1 MRRVLATL
9 ILLSLAPLAQAQTL
23 PDPLPLLPPEPLTI
37 TTEVSPTA
45 VKALAPLQ
53 AHLSPNQVF
62 GNKLSPVLIS
72 GDSGEVQVLLNDKMV
87 HEAILTTGQPL
98 LLPALPLGP
107 GQHKLQ
113 LILRHANGSQRS
125 PVYAFYNLGI
135 EPPDHT
141 YLIVD
146 KYNFTLYEVKHQRLA
161 HVYPIA
167 TGRPRTPTQ
176 PGLWLIGQKEH
187 MPATSDWGARRMK
200 IFREQQY
207 QKHWSGYAIH
217 GTNRPT
223 SIGSEASHGCVRMF
237 NEDVS
242 KLFERTALG
251 TPVVIVE
258 KLKVYVD
265 KVGAPARKD
274 EDQQ

>member
-1 MRRVLATL
+1 MRLYLPLLA
-9 ILLSLAPLAQAQTL
+9 LLSLAPIAQAQNL
-23 PDPLPLLPPEPLTI
+23 PAPLPALAPEPLNISAETAQ
-37 TTEVSPTA
+37 TRPNTA
-45 VKALAPLQ
+45 VALQ
-53 AHLSPNQVF
+53 AHISPHQVF
-62 GNKLSPVLIS
+62 GSKLTPVLIS
-72 GDSGEVQVLLNDKMV
+72 GNGEVQVLLNGKVV
-87 HEAILTTGQPL
+87 HATTLTAGQPH

-107 GQHKLQ
+107 GQHRLQ
-113 LILRHANGSQRS
+113 LRQPQGQQQS
-125 PVYAFYNLGI
+125 PVYAFYSLGI

-161 HVYPIA
+161 HIYPIA

-176 PGLWLIGQKEH
+176 PGLWLVGQKEH

-200 IFREQQY
+200 IFREHQY
-207 QKHWSGYAIH
+207 QSHWSGYAIH

>member
-1 MRRVLATL
+1 MRALLVTLAL
-9 ILLSLAPLAQAQTL
+9 IGTSAMAEAHTL
-23 PDPLPLLPPEPLTI
+23 PEPLPALPPEALSLS
-37 TTEVSPTA
+37 TENPAPGFT
-45 VKALAPLQ
+45 ALAPLQ
-53 AHLSPNQVF
+53 AHISPNQVF
-62 GNKLSPVLIS
+62 GPKLSPVLIS
-72 GDSGEVQVLLNDKMV
+72 GGSGEVEIWLNGKV
-87 HEAILTTGQPL
+87 AHTASLSAGQPL
-98 LLPALPLGP
+98 LLPALPLSP

-113 LILRHANGSQRS
+113 LVLRHPQGSQRS
-125 PVYAFYNLGI
+125 QVYAFYSLGI

-146 KYNFTLYEVKHQRLA
+146 KYNFTLYEVKNQRLA
-161 HVYPIA
+161 HIYPIA

-187 MPATSDWGARRMK
+187 MPATSDWGARRLK
-200 IFREQQY
+200 IFREHQY

-237 NEDVS
+237 NADVS
-242 KLFERTALG
+242 QLFERTALG

-258 KLKVYVD
+258 QLKVYID
-265 KVGAPARKD
+265 KVGAPARKNED
-274 EDQQ
+274 E